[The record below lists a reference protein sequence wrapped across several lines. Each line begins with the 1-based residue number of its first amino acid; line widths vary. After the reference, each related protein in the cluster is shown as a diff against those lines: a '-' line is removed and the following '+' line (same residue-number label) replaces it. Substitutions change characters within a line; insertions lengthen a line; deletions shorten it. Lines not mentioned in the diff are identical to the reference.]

1 MALPDAAYDPFERG
15 RFPVGVRTIEAL
27 DSGRNR
33 LFNCEIWYPATV
45 AHAGEDLAFETQDA
59 FSVPNR
65 NEQRRQAAV
74 RNVAAERGNYPLV
87 VFSHASAF
95 HRRGGTFLCTHL
107 ASHGYVVAALDH
119 SEVVAPELSP
129 KQNETDEQKA
139 ARWDEAIASRVP
151 DVRFLLDQ
159 LVDRPLP
166 IGGIAIDVDA
176 IGIVG
181 HSFGGW
187 TALAVPE
194 VDARIRAVVALAP
207 AGSSKPRPGILPV
220 KLTFAWGRDVPTLY
234 LVAENDVALPLSGM
248 YELFERT
255 KSRKQMVVL
264 RRADHAHFMDNVE
277 HEHETMR
284 ALPLPPELAYLKNEM
299 RPIGELC
306 SGESANLFV
315 RGLAVCHL
323 DAFLK
328 RKRPAQDLLASNIQS
343 ELSKRSI
350 DAFLHNRRSL
360 NRINPQNRLNGQTP
374 IA

>member
-1 MALPDAAYDPFERG
+1 MASHDPAYDPFARG
-15 RFPVGVRTIEAL
+15 CFPVGVRTIEAL
-27 DSGRNR
+27 DTARNR
-33 LFNCEIWYPATV
+33 LFNCEVWYPATV
-45 AHAGEDLAFETQDA
+45 QHAGQDLAFETQDA

-65 NEQRRQAAV
+65 NEQKRQAAV
-74 RNVAAERGNYPLV
+74 RNAAAERGNYPLV
-87 VFSHASAF
+87 VFSHASGF
-95 HRRGGTFLCTHL
+95 HRRGATFLCTHL

-119 SEVVAPELSP
+119 SEVIAPELSS
-129 KQNETDEQKA
+129 KQNETDEQKR
-139 ARWDEAIASRVP
+139 ARRDAVIGSRVP
-151 DVRFLLDQ
+151 DARFLLDQ
-159 LVDRPLP
+159 LLGSLLRDSK
-166 IGGIAIDVDA
+166 IHIDVDA

-187 TALAVPE
+187 TALAIPE

-207 AGSSKPRPGILPV
+207 GGSSNPRPGILPG

-234 LVAENDVALPLSGM
+234 LVAENDVALPLNGM
-248 YELFERT
+248 YELFDRT
-255 KSRKQMVVL
+255 QSRKQMVVL

-277 HEHETMR
+277 QQHEAMQTMK
-284 ALPLPPELAYLKNEM
+284 LPPELSYLKTET

-328 RKRPAQDLLASNIQS
+328 RKRPAQDLLASNVPS

-350 DAFLHNRRSL
+350 DAFLHNS
-360 NRINPQNRLNGQTP
+360 
-374 IA
+374 

>member
-1 MALPDAAYDPFERG
+1 MDLSLRLASTAQVPPAFRSSRLKSMYPDRPYGLGTLYGYETDKETGERDRFVISEPTDLDVNFVYAKELRYFCSALASPPGNTSTTTWLHTKRGILRWWYPRRHQKGLINMALPDAAYDPFERG

-159 LVDRPLP
+159 LVDSPLP

-187 TALAVPE
+187 AALAVP
-194 VDARIRAVVALAP
+194 
-207 AGSSKPRPGILPV
+207 
-220 KLTFAWGRDVPTLY
+220 
-234 LVAENDVALPLSGM
+234 
-248 YELFERT
+248 
-255 KSRKQMVVL
+255 
-264 RRADHAHFMDNVE
+264 
-277 HEHETMR
+277 
-284 ALPLPPELAYLKNEM
+284 
-299 RPIGELC
+299 
-306 SGESANLFV
+306 
-315 RGLAVCHL
+315 
-323 DAFLK
+323 
-328 RKRPAQDLLASNIQS
+328 
-343 ELSKRSI
+343 
-350 DAFLHNRRSL
+350 
-360 NRINPQNRLNGQTP
+360 
-374 IA
+374 